1 MSNLLGIDNPVMR
14 FLSRVFDLIIL
25 NICFLICCIPLV
37 TIGPSITALYSICL
51 KMVKNEESYIF
62 KGFFKAFVQNF
73 KTSLILWLFLVGT
86 GILLAIDLWAV
97 FSAHAGLIQFFI
109 IPLICLAF
117 LWFGILIY
125 GFPMIAYYKYNF
137 KKTIINSVSD
147 SLRHFLPTL
156 ILIIFIIAFIGF
168 SFYSDTALSVT
179 LAIDTI
185 IGFSC
190 LSYIY
195 SFYFRK
201 IFSDTKE

>member
-1 MSNLLGIDNPVMR
+1 MNNLLGIDNPVMR

-37 TIGPSITALYSICL
+37 TIGPSITALYSVCL
-51 KMVKNEESYIF
+51 KIVKNEDSYIV

-73 KTSLILWLFLVGT
+73 KTSLMLWLFLAGT
-86 GILLAIDLWAV
+86 GILLGIDLWAV
-97 FSAHAGLIQFFI
+97 FSSGAGFIQFFI
-109 IPLICLAF
+109 IPLVCLAF

-125 GFPMIAYYKYNF
+125 GFPMIAHYKYNLM
-137 KKTIINSVSD
+137 KTIIHSISN
-147 SLRHFLPTL
+147 SLRHFLSTL
-156 ILIIFIIAFIGF
+156 LLIICIAAFIGIH
-168 SFYSDTALSVT
+168 FYSDASLSIA

-190 LSYIY
+190 LSCVY

-201 IFSDTKE
+201 IFSDANE